1 MRALKLVLLILALV
15 PTAWLRAPKPEPS
28 RDQSVRIVDLMPA
41 LRGTLPQTGALTLVG
56 AWQLVGR
63 GRSLGTLSALAQTKG
78 GFVAVGDRGGVL
90 WFARPDQPGAWQA
103 RLDRLV
109 HLEWRKYRYPT
120 DAESLFVEPG
130 SGALVVGY
138 EDAAM
143 LERFSP
149 DLARRERILLP
160 ALAEWPENQGAEAMA
175 RLADGRTLIVGETYS
190 GWLDR
195 TRHPGL
201 IFRAAPKPYE
211 KPARFELVMPHGYKP
226 SEFAQMPDGRL
237 LVLGR
242 HFGLTGF
249 RSVIAAFTPQEVR
262 PGAQVT
268 PHVLARIDDPRIR
281 DNFEGMTV
289 TREPDG
295 SQVVWLVSDSNE
307 MVLAQ
312 RTLLLK
318 LRIGPEAR

>member
-1 MRALKLVLLILALV
+1 MRAFKLALLILALV
-15 PTAWLRAPKPEPS
+15 PVTWLHAPRPHPP
-28 RDQSVRIVDLMPA
+28 RDPAIHLIDLMPT
-41 LRGTLPQTGALTLVG
+41 LRGRLPKIGALQLAG
-56 AWQLVGR
+56 AWQIVGQR
-63 GRSLGTLSALAQTKG
+63 RKLGTLSGLAQTSA
-78 GFVAVGDRGGVL
+78 GFVAVGDRGNVL
-90 WFARPDQPGAWQA
+90 WFTRPDRPGPWRARFDQLIHLAWHKQQF
-103 RLDRLV
+103 
-109 HLEWRKYRYPT
+109 PT
-120 DAESLFVEPG
+120 DAEAVTVDAS
-130 SGALVVGY
+130 SGDLTVAY
-138 EDAAM
+138 EDSPA
-143 LERFSP
+143 LEEYSP
-149 DLARRERILLP
+149 DLVRRTVIPLP
-160 ALAEWPENQGAEAMA
+160 VLAEWPDNEGPEAMA
-175 RLADGRTLIVGETYS
+175 RLADRRTLIVGETYS

-211 KPARFELVMPHGYKP
+211 KPARFELVMPRGYKP
-226 SEFAQMPDGRL
+226 SELAQMPDGRL

-249 RSVIAAFTPQEVR
+249 RSVIVAFTPQEVR

-268 PHVLARIDDPRIR
+268 PRVLARIDDPRIR
-281 DNFEGMTV
+281 DNYEGMTV

-318 LRIGPEAR
+318 LRIGLETR